1 MHMGI
6 GYQIP
11 PGQTVKHE
19 TPSRSGPNPTAPA
32 AIPTGLRCSLLADG
46 HGLRDLHL
54 GAIQGAL
61 GAIKFSFF
69 PRKASQLGAA
79 QVVMPL
85 LLKSRPGLLDAC
97 GGGRG
102 GAFAGKP

>member
-1 MHMGI
+1 M
-6 GYQIP
+6 Q
-11 PGQTVKHE
+11 
-19 TPSRSGPNPTAPA
+19 
-32 AIPTGLRCSLLADG
+32 LLADG

-85 LLKSRPGLLDAC
+85 LLKSSRGLLARVV
-97 GGGRG
+97 GGGGGPSRG
-102 GAFAGKP
+102 KTLNLNPHMRVFFSV